1 MTLQQPQ
8 QVVSLQELPEFTFSS
23 QTKQNSILSLTLDEF
38 QCKSGKSFGS
48 MSMDEFLASIWNSD
62 DNNQINQFSLPDIH
76 DANGTTS
83 QSKSAVATEQVIIPQ
98 QGTFF
103 VPPPICKKTVDEVW
117 CEIQQPRQNEANDIG
132 RNDRTLKRQR
142 TLGEMTLE
150 DFLVKAGV
158 VQEPLSL
165 PRIAMPFQNQIGN
178 NANNNIRPLGASY
191 GFRPEIGVGFCTQ
204 QNVGSRE
211 ELATYQMLSQ
221 NNSSVVRGQN
231 TSSALEKCR
240 NVAESSGSNSRKRI
254 IDGPPELAVER
265 RQRRMLKN
273 RESAARSRARRQ
285 IEIEVCFNYNMAI
298 SWLCGYRN
306 STQLEENQVDA
317 IVIAAYTVELEAEL
331 GILKQENDK
340 LKEILTEAERKRKQE
355 IFHRKQSTQAQKR
368 TEKMRAIRRSVSTGW

>member
-1 MTLQQPQ
+1 MVVNSENKAFAYDNLSQEFAPSSSTMTLQQSQ
-8 QVVSLQELPEFTFSS
+8 QMVSLQDIPEFTFSS
-23 QTKQNSILSLTLDEF
+23 LTKQNSILSLTLDEF

-62 DNNQINQFSLPDIH
+62 DINQFSLPNNH
-76 DANGTTS
+76 DQAGSTS
-83 QSKSAVATEQVIIPQ
+83 QSKSVVETEQVIIPQ

-117 CEIQQPRQNEANDIG
+117 CEIQQPRQNEANNIG
-132 RNDRTLKRQR
+132 RNERTLERQR

-158 VQEPLSL
+158 VQEPSSL
-165 PRIAMPFQNQIGN
+165 PRIAMSFQNQTGN
-178 NANNNIRPLGASY
+178 NASNNNIIRQFGASY

-204 QNVGSRE
+204 QNVGSRD

-231 TSSALEKCR
+231 TSSAIEKCR
-240 NVAESSGSNSRKRI
+240 SIPESSGSNSRKRI

-285 IEIEVCFNYNMAI
+285 
-298 SWLCGYRN
+298 
-306 STQLEENQVDA
+306 
-317 IVIAAYTVELEAEL
+317 AYTVELEAEL

-340 LKEILTEAERKRKQE
+340 LKEILVFK
-355 IFHRKQSTQAQKR
+355 I
-368 TEKMRAIRRSVSTGW
+368 